1 MEAFQMSDNLVFMF
15 SGQGSQYVGM
25 GKELYENYEE
35 AKKVL
40 DEANQILDFD
50 LKDMI
55 FNGPEED
62 LNNTKNTQPAIY
74 TVSAMVK
81 AVLAEN
87 GLEPAAVAGHSLG
100 EYSALHAAGVLSFK
114 DGLKLVRRRGELM
127 DQADPEGKGTMAA
140 VIGLADE
147 EVEEVLDQIDGI
159 VTVANYNSPGQVVI
173 SGEVEAVGKAEELLA
188 DKGAKRVIPL
198 SVSGAFHSPLMEPAK
213 EELKNTIEAVDFND
227 AQMPLIANVTADYVK
242 ESSEIKAALIKQLD
256 NSVRWVE
263 TIERFK
269 NDDYEDYVEVGP
281 GRVLKGLMRRIDRS
295 LNAYNVEDQKSLKK
309 TLKKLQ

>member
-1 MEAFQMSDNLVFMF
+1 MSNNLVFMF

-25 GKELYENYEE
+25 GKELYEKYET

-50 LKDMI
+50 LKDLI
-55 FNGPEED
+55 FNGPEEE

-87 GLEPAAVAGHSLG
+87 DLQPAAAAGHSLG
-100 EYSALHAAGVLSFK
+100 EYSALYAAGVLSFE
-114 DGLKLVRRRGELM
+114 DGLKLVRRRGQLM

-147 EVEEVLDQIDGI
+147 EVEAVLEEIEGI
-159 VTVANYNSPGQVVI
+159 VNIANYNAPGQVVI
-173 SGEVEAVGKAEELLA
+173 SGEVEAVGAAEELLEE
-188 DKGAKRVIPL
+188 KGAKRIIPL

-213 EELKNTIEAVDFND
+213 EELKDTIEAIEFND
-227 AQMPLIANVTADYVK
+227 AQIPLIANVTADYVENNK
-242 ESSEIKAALIKQLD
+242 EIKSALIKQLD

-263 TIERFK
+263 TIEQFK
-269 NDDYEDYVEVGP
+269 EDGYQDYIEVGP

-295 LNAYNVEDQKSLKK
+295 LNAYNVEDEKSLNK
-309 TLKKLQ
+309 TLKKIK

>member
-1 MEAFQMSDNLVFMF
+1 MTNDLVFMF

-25 GKELYENYEE
+25 GKELYENYDA

-40 DEANQILDFD
+40 DNADQILDFD

-55 FNGPEED
+55 FNGPEEE

-74 TVSAMVK
+74 TVSAMIK

-87 GLEPAAVAGHSLG
+87 GIEPAAAAGHSLG
-100 EYSALHAAGVLSFK
+100 EYSALYAAGVLNFE

-140 VIGLADE
+140 VIGLEDE
-147 EVEEVLDQIDGI
+147 AVDAVLEKIDGI

-173 SGEVEAVGKAEELLA
+173 SGEVEAVEKAEELLS
-188 DKGAKRVIPL
+188 DEGAKRVIPL
-198 SVSGAFHSPLMEPAK
+198 TVSGAFHSPLMEPAK
-213 EELKNTIEAVDFND
+213 EELKNTIEAVEFSD
-227 AQMPLIANVTADYVK
+227 AQIPLIANVTADYVK
-242 ESSEIKAALIKQLD
+242 ESSEIKSALIKQLN

-263 TIERFK
+263 TISRFK
-269 NDDYEDYVEVGP
+269 EDGYEDYVELGP

-295 LNAYNVEDQKSLKK
+295 LNAYNVEDEKSLNK
-309 TLKKLQ
+309 TLKKLNK

>member
-1 MEAFQMSDNLVFMF
+1 MSNNLVFMF

-25 GKELYENYEE
+25 GKELYENYEA
-35 AKKVL
+35 AKNIL

-81 AVLAEN
+81 AVLNEN
-87 GLEPAAVAGHSLG
+87 GLQAAAAAGHSLG
-100 EYSALHAAGVLSFK
+100 EYSALHAAGVLSFA

-127 DQADPEGKGTMAA
+127 DQADPDGKGTMAA

-147 EVEEVLDQIDGI
+147 EVEAVLAEIDGI

-173 SGEVEAVGKAEELLA
+173 SGEVEAVGAAEKKLA
-188 DKGAKRVIPL
+188 EKGAKRVIPL
-198 SVSGAFHSPLMEPAK
+198 TVSGAFHSPLMEPAR
-213 EELKNTIEAVDFND
+213 EELKSTIEAVDFND
-227 AQMPLIANVTADYVK
+227 AEIPLIANVTADYVK
-242 ESSEIKAALIKQLD
+242 NSSEIKDALIKQLD

-263 TIERFK
+263 TIARYKE
-269 NDDYEDYVEVGP
+269 DGYEDYVEVGP

-295 LNAYNVEDQKSLKK
+295 LNAYNVEDEKSLKK
-309 TLKKLQ
+309 TLKKLK

>member
-1 MEAFQMSDNLVFMF
+1 MF

-25 GKELYENYEE
+25 GKELYENYDA
-35 AKKVL
+35 AKNVL
-40 DEANQILDFD
+40 DEADQILDFD
-50 LKDMI
+50 LKNMI

-74 TVSAMVK
+74 TVSAMVN

-87 GLEPAAVAGHSLG
+87 GLQPAAAAGHSLG
-100 EYSALHAAGVLSFK
+100 EYSALHAAGVLSFA

-147 EVEEVLDQIDGI
+147 DVEAVLEEVDGI

-173 SGEVEAVGKAEELLA
+173 SGEVEAVKKAEELLNE
-188 DKGAKRVIPL
+188 KGAKRFIPL

-213 EELKNTIEAVDFND
+213 EELKNTIEAVDFKD
-227 AQMPLIANVTADYVK
+227 AQIPLIANVTA
-242 ESSEIKAALIKQLD
+242 
-256 NSVRWVE
+256 
-263 TIERFK
+263 
-269 NDDYEDYVEVGP
+269 DYVEVGP

-295 LNAYNVEDQKSLKK
+295 LNAYNVEDEKSLKK
-309 TLKKLQ
+309 TLKKLK

>member
-1 MEAFQMSDNLVFMF
+1 MSSNLVFMF

-25 GKELYENYEE
+25 GKELYDNYEA

-40 DEANQILDFD
+40 DEADQIVDFD

-81 AVLAEN
+81 AVLTEN
-87 GLEPAAVAGHSLG
+87 DIEPAAAAGHSLG
-100 EYSALHAAGVLSFK
+100 EYSALYAAGVLSFA

-140 VIGLADE
+140 VIGMADA
-147 EVEEVLDQIDGI
+147 EVEAVLAEIDGI

-173 SGEVEAVGKAEELLA
+173 SGEVEAVEAAGELLSEE
-188 DKGAKRVIPL
+188 GAKKVIPL
-198 SVSGAFHSPLMEPAK
+198 TVSGAFHSPLMEPAK
-213 EELKNTIEAVDFND
+213 EELKSTIEAVEFKD
-227 AQMPLIANVTADYVK
+227 AQIPFIANVTADYVK
-242 ESSEIKAALIKQLD
+242 KSSEIKDALIKQLN

-269 NDDYEDYVEVGP
+269 ADGYEDYIEVGP

-295 LNAYNVEDQKSLKK
+295 LNAYNVEDEKSLNK
-309 TLKKLQ
+309 TLKKLK

>member
-1 MEAFQMSDNLVFMF
+1 MSSNLVFMF

-25 GKELYENYEE
+25 GKELYENYEA
-35 AKKVL
+35 AKSIL
-40 DEANQILDFD
+40 DKAEEIVDFD

-55 FNGPEED
+55 FNGPEAD

-74 TVSAMVK
+74 TVSAMIK
-81 AVLAEN
+81 AVLAEH
-87 GLEPAAVAGHSLG
+87 GLEAAAAAGHSLG
-100 EYSALHAAGVLSFK
+100 EYSALYAAGVLSFA

-140 VIGLADE
+140 VIGLADK
-147 EVEEVLDQIDGI
+147 EVESVLKEIDGI

-173 SGEVEAVGKAEELLA
+173 SGEVTAVEAAGELLSE
-188 DKGAKRVIPL
+188 KGAKRVIPL
-198 SVSGAFHSPLMEPAK
+198 TVSGAFHSPLMEPAK
-213 EELKNTIEAVDFND
+213 EELKNTIESVEFKD
-227 AQMPLIANVTADYVK
+227 AQIPLIANVTADYVK
-242 ESSEIKAALIKQLD
+242 ESSEIKSALIKQLN

-269 NDDYEDYVEVGP
+269 EDGYEDYVEVGP

-295 LNAYNVEDQKSLKK
+295 LNAYNVEDEKSLKK
-309 TLKKLQ
+309 TLKKLK

>member
-1 MEAFQMSDNLVFMF
+1 MSDNLVFMF

-25 GKELYENYEE
+25 GKELYENYEV
-35 AKKVL
+35 AKNVL
-40 DEANQILDFD
+40 DKANQILDFD

-55 FNGPEED
+55 FNGPEEE

-81 AVLAEN
+81 AVLNEN
-87 GLEPAAVAGHSLG
+87 DLQPAAVAGHSLG
-100 EYSALHAAGVLSFK
+100 EYSALFAAGVFSFE

-127 DQADPEGKGTMAA
+127 DQADPDGKGTMAA
-140 VIGLADE
+140 VIGLANE
-147 EVEEVLDQIDGI
+147 EVEAVLEEINGI

-173 SGEVEAVGKAEELLA
+173 SGEVEAVKKAEELL
-188 DKGAKRVIPL
+188 DEKGAKRVISL

-227 AQMPLIANVTADYVK
+227 AEIPLIANVTADYVK
-242 ESSEIKAALIKQLD
+242 DSSEIKTALIKQLN

-263 TIERFK
+263 TIERYK
-269 NDDYEDYVEVGP
+269 EDGYQDYIELGP

-295 LNAYNVEDQKSLKK
+295 LNAYNVEDEKSLNK
-309 TLKKLQ
+309 TLKKLK

>member
-1 MEAFQMSDNLVFMF
+1 MSNNLVFMF

-25 GKELYENYEE
+25 GKELYENYEAAAE
-35 AKKVL
+35 VL
-40 DEANQILDFD
+40 DEADQILDFD
-50 LKDMI
+50 LKEMI

-81 AVLAEN
+81 AVLNEN
-87 GLEPAAVAGHSLG
+87 GLQAAAAAGHSLG
-100 EYSALHAAGVLSFK
+100 EYSALYAAGVLSFE

-127 DQADPEGKGTMAA
+127 DQADPDGKGTMAA

-147 EVEEVLDQIDGI
+147 EVEAVLAEIDGI

-173 SGEVEAVGKAEELLA
+173 SGEVEAVGAAEKELA
-188 DKGAKRVIPL
+188 EKGAKRVIPL
-198 SVSGAFHSPLMEPAK
+198 TVSGAFHSPLMEPAR
-213 EELKNTIEAVDFND
+213 EELKSTIEAVDFND
-227 AQMPLIANVTADYVK
+227 ARIPLIANVTADYVK
-242 ESSEIKAALIKQLD
+242 NSSEIKDALIKQLD

-263 TIERFK
+263 TIARFK
-269 NDDYEDYVEVGP
+269 EEGYEDYVEVGP

-295 LNAYNVEDQKSLKK
+295 LNAYNVEDEKSLKK
-309 TLKKLQ
+309 TLKKLK

>member
-1 MEAFQMSDNLVFMF
+1 MSDNLIFMF

-25 GKELYENYEE
+25 GKELYENYDA

-40 DEANQILDFD
+40 DEADQILDFD

-81 AVLAEN
+81 AVLNEN
-87 GLEPAAVAGHSLG
+87 GFQASAAAGHSLG
-100 EYSALHAAGVLSFK
+100 EYSALYAAGVLSFA

-127 DQADPEGKGTMAA
+127 DQADPDGKGTMAA

-147 EVEEVLDQIDGI
+147 EVEAVLAEIDGI
-159 VTVANYNSPGQVVI
+159 VTVANYNCPGQVVI
-173 SGEVEAVGKAEELLA
+173 SGEVEAVGEAEELLGE
-188 DKGAKRVIPL
+188 KGAKKVIPL

-227 AQMPLIANVTADYVK
+227 AQIPLIANVTADYVK
-242 ESSEIKAALIKQLD
+242 SSSEIKEALIKQLD

-269 NDDYEDYVEVGP
+269 EDGYEDYVEVGP

-295 LNAYNVEDQKSLKK
+295 LNAYNVEDEKSLKK
-309 TLKKLQ
+309 TLKKLK

>member
-1 MEAFQMSDNLVFMF
+1 MSSNLIFMF

-25 GKELYENYEE
+25 GKELYDNYEA

-40 DEANQILDFD
+40 DEADQIVDFD

-81 AVLAEN
+81 AVLTEN
-87 GLEPAAVAGHSLG
+87 DIEPAAAAGHSLG
-100 EYSALHAAGVLSFK
+100 EYSALYAAGVLSFA

-140 VIGLADE
+140 VIGMADA
-147 EVEEVLDQIDGI
+147 EVESVLKEIDGI

-173 SGEVEAVGKAEELLA
+173 SGEVTAVEAAGELLSEE
-188 DKGAKRVIPL
+188 GAKKVIPL
-198 SVSGAFHSPLMEPAK
+198 TVSGAFHSPLMEPAK
-213 EELKNTIEAVDFND
+213 EELKSTIEAVEFKD
-227 AQMPLIANVTADYVK
+227 AQIPFIANVTADYVK
-242 ESSEIKAALIKQLD
+242 KSSEIKDALIKQLN

-269 NDDYEDYVEVGP
+269 ADGYEDYIEVGP

-295 LNAYNVEDQKSLKK
+295 LNAYNVEDEKSLNK
-309 TLKKLQ
+309 TLKKLK

>member
-1 MEAFQMSDNLVFMF
+1 MSSNIVFMF

-25 GKELYENYEE
+25 GKELYENYEA
-35 AKKVL
+35 AKSIL
-40 DEANQILDFD
+40 DKAEEIVDFD

-55 FNGPEED
+55 FNGPEAD

-74 TVSAMVK
+74 TVSAMIK
-81 AVLAEN
+81 AVLAEH
-87 GLEPAAVAGHSLG
+87 GLDAAAAAGHSLG
-100 EYSALHAAGVLSFK
+100 EYSALYAAGVLSFA

-140 VIGLADE
+140 IIGLADK
-147 EVEEVLDQIDGI
+147 EVESVLKEIDGI

-173 SGEVEAVGKAEELLA
+173 SGEVTAVEAAGELLSE
-188 DKGAKRVIPL
+188 KGAKRVIPL
-198 SVSGAFHSPLMEPAK
+198 TVSGAFHSPLMEPAK
-213 EELKNTIEAVDFND
+213 EELKNTIESVEFKD
-227 AQMPLIANVTADYVK
+227 AQIPLIANVTADYVK
-242 ESSEIKAALIKQLD
+242 ESSEIKSALIKQLN

-269 NDDYEDYVEVGP
+269 EDGYEDYVEVGP

-295 LNAYNVEDQKSLKK
+295 LNAYNVEDEKSLKK
-309 TLKKLQ
+309 TLKKLK

>member
-1 MEAFQMSDNLVFMF
+1 MSDNLVFMF

-25 GKELYENYEE
+25 GKELYENYDE

-55 FNGPEED
+55 FNGPEEN

-74 TVSAMVK
+74 TVSAMVNS
-81 AVLAEN
+81 VLAAN
-87 GLEPAAVAGHSLG
+87 GLKPAAAAGHSLG
-100 EYSALHAAGVLSFK
+100 EYSALHAAGVLSFE
-114 DGLKLVRRRGELM
+114 DGLKLVRRRGVLM
-127 DQADPEGKGTMAA
+127 DQADPDGKGTMAA

-147 EVEEVLDQIDGI
+147 EVEQVLKEVDGI

-173 SGEVEAVGKAEELLA
+173 SGEVEAVGKAEKMLSE
-188 DKGAKRVIPL
+188 KGAKRVIPL

-227 AQMPLIANVTADYVK
+227 AQIPLIANVTADYVK
-242 ESSEIKAALIKQLD
+242 TNSEIKSALIKQLD

-269 NDDYEDYVEVGP
+269 ADGYEDYIEVGP

-295 LNAYNVEDQKSLKK
+295 LNAYNVEDEKSLKK
-309 TLKKLQ
+309 TLKKLK

>member
-1 MEAFQMSDNLVFMF
+1 MSSNLVFMF

-25 GKELYENYEE
+25 GKELYENYEA
-35 AKKVL
+35 AKSIL
-40 DEANQILDFD
+40 DKAEEIVDFD

-55 FNGPEED
+55 FNGPEAD

-74 TVSAMVK
+74 TVSAMIK
-81 AVLAEN
+81 AVLAEH
-87 GLEPAAVAGHSLG
+87 GLEAAAAAGHSLG
-100 EYSALHAAGVLSFK
+100 EYSALYAAGVLSFA

-140 VIGLADE
+140 IIGLADK
-147 EVEEVLDQIDGI
+147 EVESVLKEIDGI

-173 SGEVEAVGKAEELLA
+173 SGEVTAVEAAGELLSE
-188 DKGAKRVIPL
+188 KGAKRVIPL
-198 SVSGAFHSPLMEPAK
+198 TVSGAFHSPLMEPAK
-213 EELKNTIEAVDFND
+213 EELKNTIESVEFKD
-227 AQMPLIANVTADYVK
+227 AQIPLIANVTADYVK
-242 ESSEIKAALIKQLD
+242 ESSEIKSALIKQLN

-269 NDDYEDYVEVGP
+269 EDGYEDYVEVGP

-295 LNAYNVEDQKSLKK
+295 LNAYNVEDEKSLKK
-309 TLKKLQ
+309 TLKKLK

>member
-1 MEAFQMSDNLVFMF
+1 MSDNLVFMF

-25 GKELYENYEE
+25 GKELYENYDA

-40 DEANQILDFD
+40 DKADQILDFD

-62 LNNTKNTQPAIY
+62 LNNTKNTQPTIY

-87 GLEPAAVAGHSLG
+87 GINAAAAAGHSLG
-100 EYSALHAAGVLSFK
+100 EYSALYAAGVLSFE

-140 VIGLADE
+140 VIGMADQ
-147 EVEEVLDQIDGI
+147 EVEAVLAEIEGI
-159 VTVANYNSPGQVVI
+159 ITIANYNSPGQVVI
-173 SGEVEAVGKAEELLA
+173 SGEVEAVAAAEELLA
-188 DKGAKRVIPL
+188 EKGAKRVIPL

-213 EELKNTIEAVDFND
+213 EELKNTIEAIEFKD
-227 AQMPLIANVTADYVK
+227 AQIPLIANVTADYVK
-242 ESSEIKAALIKQLD
+242 ESDEIKSALIKQLN
-256 NSVRWVE
+256 NSVRWAE

-269 NDDYEDYVEVGP
+269 EDGYENYVEVGP

-295 LNAYNVEDQKSLKK
+295 LNAYNVEDEKSLTK
-309 TLKKLQ
+309 TLKKLK

>member
-1 MEAFQMSDNLVFMF
+1 MSNNLVFMF

-25 GKELYENYEE
+25 GKELYENYDA

-40 DEANQILDFD
+40 DEADQILDFD

-81 AVLAEN
+81 AVLNEN
-87 GLEPAAVAGHSLG
+87 GFQASAAAGHSLG
-100 EYSALHAAGVLSFK
+100 EYSALYAAGVLSFA

-127 DQADPEGKGTMAA
+127 DQADPDGKGTMAA

-147 EVEEVLDQIDGI
+147 EVEAVLAEIDGI
-159 VTVANYNSPGQVVI
+159 VTVANYNCPGQVVI
-173 SGEVEAVGKAEELLA
+173 SGEVEAVGEAEELLGE
-188 DKGAKRVIPL
+188 KGAKKVIPL

-227 AQMPLIANVTADYVK
+227 AQIPLIANVTADYVK
-242 ESSEIKAALIKQLD
+242 SSSEIKEALIKQLD

-269 NDDYEDYVEVGP
+269 EDGYEDYVEVGP

-295 LNAYNVEDQKSLKK
+295 LNAYNVEDEKSLNK
-309 TLKKLQ
+309 TLKKLK

>member
-1 MEAFQMSDNLVFMF
+1 MSDNLVFMF

-25 GKELYENYEE
+25 GKELYENHEA

-40 DEANQILDFD
+40 DEADQILDFD

-87 GLEPAAVAGHSLG
+87 GLEPAAAAGHSLG
-100 EYSALHAAGVLSFK
+100 EYSALHAAGVLSFEE
-114 DGLKLVRRRGELM
+114 GLKLVRRRGELM

-147 EVEEVLDQIDGI
+147 EVEAVLNQVDGI

-188 DKGAKRVIPL
+188 EKGAKRVIPL

-227 AQMPLIANVTADYVK
+227 AQIPLIANVTADYVK

-263 TIERFK
+263 TIELFK
-269 NDDYEDYVEVGP
+269 ADDYEDYVEVGP

-295 LNAYNVEDQKSLKK
+295 LNAYNVEDEKSLKK
-309 TLKKLQ
+309 TLKKLK

>member
-1 MEAFQMSDNLVFMF
+1 MSNNLVFMF

-25 GKELYENYEE
+25 GKELYENYEA
-35 AKKVL
+35 AKNIL
-40 DEANQILDFD
+40 DEADQILDFD
-50 LKDMI
+50 LKEMI
-55 FNGPEED
+55 FNGPEEA

-81 AVLAEN
+81 AVLNEN
-87 GLEPAAVAGHSLG
+87 GLEAAAAAGHSLG
-100 EYSALHAAGVLSFK
+100 EYSALHAAGVLSFA

-147 EVEEVLDQIDGI
+147 EVEAVLAEIDGI

-173 SGEVEAVGKAEELLA
+173 SGEVEAVGAAENKLA
-188 DKGAKRVIPL
+188 EKGAKRVIPL
-198 SVSGAFHSPLMEPAK
+198 TVSGAFHSPLMEPAR
-213 EELKNTIEAVDFND
+213 EELKSTIEAVDFND
-227 AQMPLIANVTADYVK
+227 AEIPLIANVTADYVK
-242 ESSEIKAALIKQLD
+242 NSSEIKDALIKQLD

-263 TIERFK
+263 TIERYK
-269 NDDYEDYVEVGP
+269 EDGYQDYVEVGP

-295 LNAYNVEDQKSLKK
+295 LNAYNVEDEKSLKK
-309 TLKKLQ
+309 TLKKLK

>member
-1 MEAFQMSDNLVFMF
+1 MSSNLIFMF

-25 GKELYENYEE
+25 GKELYDNYEA

-40 DEANQILDFD
+40 DEADQIVDFD

-81 AVLAEN
+81 AVLTEN
-87 GLEPAAVAGHSLG
+87 DIEPAAAAGHSLG
-100 EYSALHAAGVLSFK
+100 EYSALYAAGVLSFA

-140 VIGLADE
+140 VIGMADA
-147 EVEEVLDQIDGI
+147 EVEAVLAEIDGI

-173 SGEVEAVGKAEELLA
+173 SGEVEAVEAAGELLSEE
-188 DKGAKRVIPL
+188 GAKKVIPL
-198 SVSGAFHSPLMEPAK
+198 TVSGAFHSPLMEPAK
-213 EELKNTIEAVDFND
+213 EELKSTIEAVEFKD
-227 AQMPLIANVTADYVK
+227 AQIPFIANVTADYVK
-242 ESSEIKAALIKQLD
+242 KSSEIKDALIKQLN

-269 NDDYEDYVEVGP
+269 ADGYEDYIEVGP

-295 LNAYNVEDQKSLKK
+295 LNAYNVEDEKSLNK
-309 TLKKLQ
+309 TLKKLK

>member
-1 MEAFQMSDNLVFMF
+1 MSDNLVFMF

-25 GKELYENYEE
+25 GKELYENYEA
-35 AKKVL
+35 AKNVL

-50 LKDMI
+50 LKEMI

-81 AVLAEN
+81 AVLNEN
-87 GLEPAAVAGHSLG
+87 GLQAAAAAGHSLG
-100 EYSALHAAGVLSFK
+100 EYSALQAAGVLSFA

-127 DQADPEGKGTMAA
+127 DQADPDGKGTMAA

-147 EVEEVLDQIDGI
+147 EVEAVLEEIEGI
-159 VTVANYNSPGQVVI
+159 VTIANYNSPGQVVI
-173 SGEVEAVGKAEELLA
+173 SGEVEAVGQAEELLTE
-188 DKGAKRVIPL
+188 KGAKRVIPL

-213 EELKNTIEAVDFND
+213 EELKNTIEAVKFND
-227 AQMPLIANVTADYVK
+227 AEIPLIANVTADYVK
-242 ESSEIKAALIKQLD
+242 TSSEIKEALIKQLN

-263 TIERFK
+263 TIALFK
-269 NDDYEDYVEVGP
+269 KDGYEDYVEVGP

-295 LNAYNVEDQKSLKK
+295 LNAYNVEDEKSLKK
-309 TLKKLQ
+309 TLKKLK

>member
-1 MEAFQMSDNLVFMF
+1 MSSNLIFMF

-25 GKELYENYEE
+25 GKELYDNYEA

-40 DEANQILDFD
+40 DEVDQIVDFD

-81 AVLAEN
+81 AVLTEN
-87 GLEPAAVAGHSLG
+87 DIEPAAAAGHSLG
-100 EYSALHAAGVLSFK
+100 EYSALYAAGVLSFA

-140 VIGLADE
+140 VIGMADA
-147 EVEEVLDQIDGI
+147 EVEAVLAEIDGI

-173 SGEVEAVGKAEELLA
+173 SGEVEAVEAAGELLSEE
-188 DKGAKRVIPL
+188 GAKKVIPL
-198 SVSGAFHSPLMEPAK
+198 TVSGAFHSPLMEPAK
-213 EELKNTIEAVDFND
+213 EELKNTIERLVVMVPEEVID
-227 AQMPLIANVTADYVK
+227 LEHL
-242 ESSEIKAALIKQLD
+242 ESDLLDIEDKDKAFYESIISNQNFDIKMQLQ
-256 NSVRWVE
+256 NLKRW
-263 TIERFK
+263 F
-269 NDDYEDYVEVGP
+269 
-281 GRVLKGLMRRIDRS
+281 
-295 LNAYNVEDQKSLKK
+295 
-309 TLKKLQ
+309 

>member
-1 MEAFQMSDNLVFMF
+1 MSDNLVFMF

-25 GKELYENYEE
+25 GKELYENYEA
-35 AKKVL
+35 AKEVL
-40 DEANQILDFD
+40 DEADQIMDFD

-81 AVLAEN
+81 AVLAEK
-87 GLEPAAVAGHSLG
+87 GITPAAAAGHSLG
-100 EYSALHAAGVLSFK
+100 EYSALYAAGVLSFA

-140 VIGLADE
+140 VIGMADQD
-147 EVEEVLDQIDGI
+147 VEAILKKIDGI

-173 SGEVEAVGKAEELLA
+173 SGEVEAVSAAEELLA
-188 DKGAKRVIPL
+188 EAGAKKVISL

-213 EELKNTIEAVDFND
+213 EDLKNTIEAIDFKD
-227 AQMPLIANVTADYVK
+227 AQIPLIANVTADYVK
-242 ESSEIKAALIKQLD
+242 KSSEIKNALIKQLN
-256 NSVRWVE
+256 NSVRWAE
-263 TIERFK
+263 SIERFK
-269 NDDYEDYVEVGP
+269 EDGYEDYVEVGP

-295 LNAYNVEDQKSLKK
+295 LNAYNVEDEKSLTK
-309 TLKKLQ
+309 TLKKLK